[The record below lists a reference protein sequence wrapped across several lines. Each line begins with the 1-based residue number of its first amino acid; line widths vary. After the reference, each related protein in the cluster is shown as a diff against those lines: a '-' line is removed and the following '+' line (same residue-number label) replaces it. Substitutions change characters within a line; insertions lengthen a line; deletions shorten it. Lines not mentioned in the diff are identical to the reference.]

1 MESWNQYTAGGR
13 EAAQRVEEEQ
23 VRSERTTA
31 ETLSVEAVL
40 KRSLREV
47 RGMWAHHPRTI
58 DAVPR
63 YNRGNVWA
71 VVTLLYSG
79 VEQALK
85 VLAACD
91 QGLTREEALRRD
103 PNDRWRRNWFQK
115 LGHPLHPI
123 WAKLSK
129 SSRETLEDHWQ
140 QFRSLHGLK
149 HEEGRKT
156 AATFLKGISTEG
168 GYARWRYA
176 LIENEDV
183 PRVSIEGMIQLWES
197 ANELYGIR
205 QNCSRPRKARG
216 PADRI
221 ETAAYNVWAIELC
234 NLRNREPSLP
244 EGTMTEIERWAA
256 GEDGCRANRTAELL
270 WRHARGLP
278 QVTEGLSEGAQG
290 KIEELAREVYR
301 SWALWDRE
309 RGWEATDLDEYVLE
323 MHSKPNLER
332 WRMASIEGG
341 TRMVMEGPG
350 QRLRIEVGIRRELA
364 QHRRELPPNTLKRT
378 GQVYRRA
385 ETLQHLLAWMYER
398 GFETTEHHCP
408 VAAGAGGAPG
418 YYMLAQGCK
427 PTDQGGAK
435 VSIWLRTEGHLM
447 RIHEMGVEIEE
458 EPSGTDRDVH
468 ELREMLDWKRRGRL
482 LTRQARWGRSGRDR

>member
-1 MESWNQYTAGGR
+1 MEQ
-13 EAAQRVEEEQ
+13 EQ
-23 VRSERTTA
+23 VRSERATT
-31 ETLSVEAVL
+31 ETLSVEDVL

-47 RGMWAHHPRTI
+47 RVMWAHHPRTI
-58 DAVPR
+58 DAVAR
-63 YNRGNVWA
+63 YTRGNVWA

-79 VEQALK
+79 LEQALK

-91 QGLTREEALRRD
+91 QGLTREEALQRD
-103 PNDRWRRNWFQK
+103 PNDHRGRNWFQK
-115 LGHPLHPI
+115 LGHSLSCT

-129 SSRETLEDHWQ
+129 RSQETLEDHWQ
-140 QFRSLHGLK
+140 QFTSLHGLK
-149 HEEGRKT
+149 HEKGCET
-156 AATFLKGISTEG
+156 AATFLKGISAKG
-168 GYARWRYA
+168 GYVRWRYA
-176 LIENEDV
+176 LIENQDV

-197 ANELYGIR
+197 ANDLYGIR
-205 QNCSRPRKARG
+205 QNRSRPRKARG

-221 ETAAYNVWAIELC
+221 ETAAYNVWAIEFC

-301 SWALWDRE
+301 NWALWDRE
-309 RGWEATDLDEYVLE
+309 RGWEAADLDEHVRA
-323 MHSKPNLER
+323 MHSKANLER

-341 TRMVMEGPG
+341 IRMVAEGPR
-350 QRLRIEVGIRRELA
+350 QRVRIEAGIHVEPA
-364 QHRRELPPNTLKRT
+364 QHRSELPPNALKRT
-378 GQVYRRA
+378 GQAYRRA

-408 VAAGAGGAPG
+408 VDAGAGGEPG
-418 YYMLAQGCK
+418 YYMLAEGCK
-427 PTDQGGAK
+427 PADQGGAK
-435 VSIWLRTEGHLM
+435 VAIWLRTQGHLM

-468 ELREMLDWKRRGRL
+468 DLREMLDWKRRGRL
-482 LTRQARWGRSGRDR
+482 LTLQARWGRSGRDR